1 MKLYELKPKLGS
13 RKKPKRW
20 GCGYAASGKYAGRGM
35 SGQNARTGDGVRPGF
50 EGGQTPLTRRLPKM
64 DGIPRAPRRRYAIVN
79 LSTLEE
85 KFEANE
91 VVDPNILL
99 EKKIIKD
106 IKAGVK
112 ILGNGEITK
121 PLIIKAHAFSEKARQ
136 KIESVGGKAEVIE

>member
-1 MKLYELKPKLGS
+1 LKLFELKPKLGS
-13 RKKPKRW
+13 RKRPKRW

-64 DGIPRAPRRRYAIVN
+64 DGIPNPPRRKFTVVN
-79 LSTLEE
+79 LSVLEE
-85 KFEANE
+85 KFNAND

-99 EKKIIKD
+99 EKRVIKE
-106 IKAGVK
+106 IGYGIK
-112 ILGNGEITK
+112 ILGDGELTK
-121 PLIIKAHAFSEKARQ
+121 PLIVKAHAFSEKARQ

>member
-1 MKLYELKPKLGS
+1 MKLYELRPKLGS

-64 DGIPRAPRRRYAIVN
+64 DGIPRAPRRKYAIVN
-79 LSTLEE
+79 LSVLEK

-99 EKKIIKD
+99 DKKIIKD
-106 IKAGVK
+106 LKFGVK
-112 ILGNGEITK
+112 ILGDGELTK
-121 PLIIKAHAFSEKARQ
+121 PLIVRAHAFSEKARQ